1 MISIPIIF
9 GWLRFH
15 RKEQLCLAKK
25 PLLVCHWNAAS
36 WMKTD
41 LYSKR
46 LFCIGRDKNA
56 DTFLHD
62 FNPWWSRE

>member
-15 RKEQLCLAKK
+15 RKEQLTVCKR
-25 PLLVCHWNAAS
+25 PLLVCHWNKAS

-46 LFCIGRDKNA
+46 LFCIGRNEASGGTLD
-56 DTFLHD
+56 FHD
-62 FNPWWSRE
+62 AWYSRE